1 MMKRKVVIVGFLF
14 LLSSFACGT
23 WKVGNIINS
32 SDLVF
37 ESAWYE
43 KPSLTKITHLTT
55 KLQQAKTLPKPV
67 SIEFNYTVAD
77 TANGHS
83 IIKAQ
88 NGYQLTLDDNL
99 THFIQSGRTKVK
111 KKCVSKYLSGHKN
124 YRHLAQV
131 FLEVLSP
138 IDNQLKDVKCAVY
151 GYEQDTAI
159 FDIVLS
165 GAQGNYKM
173 QLKPR

>member
-1 MMKRKVVIVGFLF
+1 MMKRNVVVSAFLF
-14 LLSSFACGT
+14 LMSSFVSGV
-23 WKVGNIINS
+23 WKVGTIVNS
-32 SDLVF
+32 SDLVL

-55 KLQQAKTLPKPV
+55 KLQQSKSLPKPV

-88 NGYQLTLDDNL
+88 GGYQLTLDDNL

-111 KKCVSKYLSGHKN
+111 RKCVSKYLSGHKN
-124 YRHLAQV
+124 YRHLAQL

-138 IDNQLKDVKCAVY
+138 GDDQLKDVKCAVH
-151 GYEQDTAI
+151 GYEQDTAV

-165 GAQGNYKM
+165 GAKGNYAIT
-173 QLKPR
+173 LKPV

>member
-1 MMKRKVVIVGFLF
+1 MMKRNVVVSIVLVFMNSLVFGN
-14 LLSSFACGT
+14 
-23 WKVGNIINS
+23 WKVGTIINS
-32 SDLVF
+32 SDLVL

-55 KLQQAKTLPKPV
+55 KLQQAKSLPKPV

-77 TANGHS
+77 TAKGHS

-88 NGYQLTLDDNL
+88 DGYQLTLDDNL
-99 THFIQSGRTKVK
+99 THFIQSGRAKVK

-124 YRHLAQV
+124 YRHVAQL

-138 IDNQLKDVKCAVY
+138 IDNQLKDVKCAVH
-151 GYEQDTAI
+151 GYEEDTAV
-159 FDIVLS
+159 FDILLS
-165 GAQGNYKM
+165 GARGNYTIV
-173 QLKPR
+173 LKPV